1 MLYIKLSKSQKTFFV
16 ALALVGTYYN
26 SPLSGGVLQAQARA
40 SKPAGQIAQTPPNP
54 VDNGSPRTNRGAG
67 TFASPDAPGTT
78 LGTTIFQVPPPPDQ
92 GAPGSREGA
101 ATRGRCPKVDPRV
114 GRPLTALVPVAGQTA
129 TEVRATRALKS
140 NSEFVWGLTVAER
153 PTFWFYVPY
162 SLTPNYPLEFV
173 LQDEKGNDVY
183 KTNFTESGTSP
194 GIFSFELPST
204 APALEV
210 GKMYRWYFLV
220 YCNNSEEHVFV
231 NGWVQRVALNP
242 LLKSQ
247 LEQASPQAEVN
258 LYGKAGLWH
267 ETVTSLAALR
277 RQSPGDAKLRNDWV
291 QLLQSIGLGAIAQE
305 PITSG
310 LTPKK

>member
-1 MLYIKLSKSQKTFFV
+1 
-16 ALALVGTYYN
+16 
-26 SPLSGGVLQAQARA
+26 
-40 SKPAGQIAQTPPNP
+40 
-54 VDNGSPRTNRGAG
+54 
-67 TFASPDAPGTT
+67 
-78 LGTTIFQVPPPPDQ
+78 
-92 GAPGSREGA
+92 
-101 ATRGRCPKVDPRV
+101 
-114 GRPLTALVPVAGQTA
+114 
-129 TEVRATRALKS
+129 
-140 NSEFVWGLTVAER
+140 
-153 PTFWFYVPY
+153 
-162 SLTPNYPLEFV
+162 V